1 MIARLKTFFHSSKGD
16 LLMNDWQKSNGQ
28 EIFQT
33 FNLRFLITRLLTS
46 PRNFEPPLCLDGEN
60 LAGRGCPAA
69 KASCSKGGNL
79 IIINASASKDLVIDV
94 SAG

>member
-1 MIARLKTFFHSSKGD
+1 
-16 LLMNDWQKSNGQ
+16 MNDWQKSNGQ

-33 FNLRFLITRLLTS
+33 FNLRFLITRLLTR

-79 IIINASASKDLVIDV
+79 IIIINASASKDLAIDV